1 MMVSSTDGSDRLA
14 CSTTRSPP
22 PSTTA
27 SYHSHHETQILIRL
41 NNEKTHVL
49 KFNGRCENDID
60 ADAGSTRMNTI
71 TTQKIIQKLSSV
83 ANIPS
88 HMLRILPL
96 SSKSTA
102 ISTNNHVQT
111 IFLSACTFLP
121 IRGGKGGFGTLLK
134 GQSKQAGA
142 RQTTD
147 FGACRDLNGR
157 RLRHVN
163 DEIKLRVWRES
174 MNRRMRDTAKNGGM
188 IDVEKEIEELRTA
201 SGIRNWHL
209 MTPSWGAGEMSN
221 KARRKE
227 DMKLR
232 REIERYAKQQK
243 MALEKQMEKKRAF
256 EQTVKDYAFTTQ
268 RYLEVEEKKMS
279 KSIIEG
285 MKKRRKVG
293 VDADVAKVVEMKDA
307 DNEGK
312 SDEMDC
318 SDKDDSLT
326 TSLLSS
332 STLCTLSGDVV
343 IEDGNDSSKPT
354 MIQSKS
360 EFATIA
366 VLINPSQFDRKN
378 YTGIYYEIIM
388 ESAGMAQFGWAKL
401 AVPEEDIEKGTQP
414 VAAASATTS
423 STKEGFQPNS
433 DEGDGVGDD
442 AFSYGFDGGRR
453 LSFHNGKETQYGRN
467 INEWKK
473 GDVVGCMHDVKKGII
488 SFSVNGIDL
497 GKAYDYHPP
506 SSESE
511 DSTKNDIL
519 YPVLSMNENEVVSLN
534 IGPSF
539 QHCPKDKQAISDL
552 VKADDNI
559 SPMESQNDE
568 KAKPSSTER
577 NHDQN
582 DSKPPS
588 ATTDSNELPVKEPKS
603 INLDEYNSAEELESI
618 GMSRLKDE
626 LYERG
631 LKCGGNLKERASR
644 LFAIKGLSRD
654 EIPKKLRGKN
664 FTF

>member
-1 MMVSSTDGSDRLA
+1 MDSMPLSV
-14 CSTTRSPP
+14 
-22 PSTTA
+22 TA
-27 SYHSHHETQILIRL
+27 SNCIHHETQILIRL

-49 KFNGRCENDID
+49 RFYGRRDRDGGSRLVTKEDILE
-60 ADAGSTRMNTI
+60 
-71 TTQKIIQKLSSV
+71 KLSSV

-88 HMLRILPL
+88 HMLRILPS
-96 SSKSTA
+96 SSKSAA
-102 ISTNNHVQT
+102 ISANNHVKT
-111 IFLSACTFLP
+111 VFLSACTFIP

-142 RQTTD
+142 RRTTD

-174 MNRRMRDTAKNGGM
+174 MSRRMRDSAKNGGM

-243 MALEKQMEKKRAF
+243 IALEKQMEKKRAF

-268 RYLEVEEKKMS
+268 RYLEAEEEKMS
-279 KSIIEG
+279 KSIMEG

-293 VDADVAKVVEMKDA
+293 DDADVAKAIEMKDA
-307 DNEGK
+307 DNERK
-312 SDEMDC
+312 DDEMD
-318 SDKDDSLT
+318 STDRDDSPS
-326 TSLLSS
+326 TSFLSS
-332 STLCTLSGDVV
+332 STLCTLSGDVI
-343 IEDGNDSSKPT
+343 IEDADGSSKHT

-360 EFATIA
+360 EFATVA
-366 VLINPSQFDRKN
+366 VLINPSQFDRN
-378 YTGIYYEIIM
+378 CTGIYYEIIV
-388 ESAGMAQFGWAKL
+388 ESGGIAQLGWAKL
-401 AVPEEDIEKGTQP
+401 SVPEEDVEK
-414 VAAASATTS
+414 AAATDAATTS
-423 STKEGFQPNS
+423 SAKEGFQPNS

-453 LSFHNGKETQYGRN
+453 LSFHNGKETPYGRN
-467 INEWKK
+467 VNEWKK
-473 GDVVGCMHDVKKGII
+473 GDVIGCMYDICKGII

-497 GKAYDYHPP
+497 GKAYDHHSQ
-506 SSESE
+506 SSGSAN
-511 DSTKNDIL
+511 SMKNDLL
-519 YPVLSMNENEVVSLN
+519 YPVFSMNQNEVVALN

-539 QHCPKDKQAISDL
+539 QYCPKDKQAIFDL
-552 VKADDNI
+552 VKEDDI
-559 SPMESQNDE
+559 IPSRESQNDE
-568 KAKPSSTER
+568 NVKPSSEGKQ
-577 NHDQN
+577 DQH
-582 DSKPPS
+582 DSKPAS
-588 ATTDSNELPVKEPKS
+588 VMVDSKDASIEEPKP
-603 INLDEYNSAEELESI
+603 INLDKFNSAEELESI
-618 GMSRLKDE
+618 GMTRLKDE
-626 LYERG
+626 LYKRG

-644 LFAIKGLSRD
+644 LFAIKGLNRD

-664 FTF
+664 FTS